1 MGAASSAL
9 GGCWPDPPQESEP
22 TTKDWTPP
30 SAGKSCHM
38 GSLHPGPHAPAHGQ
52 LWTFPNPA
60 SAGTRAEQA
69 SLGPSRL
76 ASVPHCSLESGT
88 LHLTGGGEN
97 PRSLLVRA
105 SGDRIE
111 AWGLP
116 TSLNHSSPLET
127 LGVPAAL
134 GQVLQARPQDEV
146 SGPWSGGPGRVAG
159 WGHYESRVCQ
169 GPLGPA

>member
-9 GGCWPDPPQESEP
+9 GAGLTPHRSLSQPPRIGHHPALASPVTWDLCILDPMPLP
-22 TTKDWTPP
+22 TA
-30 SAGKSCHM
+30 SSGLS
-38 GSLHPGPHAPAHGQ
+38 Q
-52 LWTFPNPA
+52 NPA

-76 ASVPHCSLESGT
+76 ASVPHCSPESGT

-97 PRSLLVRA
+97 PRGLLVRA

-116 TSLNHSSPLET
+116 ASLNHSSPLET